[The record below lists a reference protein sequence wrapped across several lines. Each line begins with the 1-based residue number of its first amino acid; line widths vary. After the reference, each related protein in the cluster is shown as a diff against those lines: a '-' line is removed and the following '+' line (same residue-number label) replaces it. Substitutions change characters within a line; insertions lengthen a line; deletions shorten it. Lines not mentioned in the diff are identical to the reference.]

1 MINPTVAMKNIYA
14 IFLLILISGC
24 RTNFPEQAKHTR
36 QELGI
41 KIPIREHSVQSV
53 LWVQQSGEYRALCY
67 QAFNLAKYQLDD
79 LLSKNEFTGK
89 PLAIITDID
98 ETIFNNSPFAAKQI
112 ETDKEFNQDSWVQWE
127 KLEQAKSI
135 PGSLEFLKYAE
146 SKGVQVFYISNISVL
161 QQKETMN
168 HLKKIGFPYVD
179 EKHMLLK
186 DKTSG
191 KEVRRQIVSKE
202 NTIVMLLGD
211 TLSDFSDVFDD
222 KSTNDR
228 NNQVENFRK
237 KFGKEFIVL
246 PNPTYG
252 DWETKGIYEGNYK
265 WSAVQKDSIRKV
277 KLISY

>member
-146 SKGVQVFYISNISVL
+146 SKGVQVFYISNI
-161 QQKETMN
+161 
-168 HLKKIGFPYVD
+168 F
-179 EKHMLLK
+179 
-186 DKTSG
+186 
-191 KEVRRQIVSKE
+191 VRI
-202 NTIVMLLGD
+202 
-211 TLSDFSDVFDD
+211 
-222 KSTNDR
+222 
-228 NNQVENFRK
+228 
-237 KFGKEFIVL
+237 
-246 PNPTYG
+246 
-252 DWETKGIYEGNYK
+252 
-265 WSAVQKDSIRKV
+265 
-277 KLISY
+277 LI